1 MDYAFHVKQQA
12 KKIQELSDEVNDCI
26 KVMDQ
31 MNEEIERL
39 TKENTELKKLLT
51 QNKEVKKTSRNSN
64 LPPSTDINKDNRT
77 NKRPKSDKPSG
88 GQPGHKGHTL
98 DMLDN
103 PDKVIPS
110 IPKVCF
116 NCGNPLD
123 DKLKI
128 LNMSRQ
134 VFDIPKV
141 QYTVNQFDSY
151 KITCECGTCNLGK
164 FPDQVVAKTQYGQG
178 VRSWISYLTAYQ
190 FISYNRIKDFFNVAF
205 NINLS
210 EGTIFKSIKRTA
222 TKAEGLYQFIQKYLC
237 QSDVVG
243 ADETTIRVKGKKY
256 YIWVWQNKNATFIIA
271 SDNRRKD
278 NIYEYFP
285 HGFPCATLVSDR
297 YAAHLSTPAKM
308 HQICW
313 AHIVRHCQYLIDSE
327 DNQWVHQLINIYQ
340 RAKHLEKLKNTTSKN
355 GIKAKK
361 MEDSMNHLLIQNIDA
376 DKFPKTAI
384 LQKSLLK
391 NREAL
396 FNFVY
401 HKKIPSHNNASEIAI
416 RNFKVKM
423 KVSGQFKSAQNY
435 FVVIRS
441 LIDTLIKNNK
451 PIFDSLRLLEANK
464 DVPLGFAPSNT

>member
-1 MDYAFHVKQQA
+1 MDYAFHIEQQA
-12 KKIQELSDEVNDCI
+12 KKIQDLTSMMSESI
-26 KVMDQ
+26 KMMDQ
-31 MNEEIERL
+31 LTEENENLKKEI
-39 TKENTELKKLLT
+39 TKLKKLLT

-64 LPPSTDINKDNRT
+64 LPPSSDINKDNRT

-88 GQPGHKGHTL
+88 GQLGHKGHTL
-98 DMLDN
+98 EMVDHPN
-103 PDKVIPS
+103 KIIPS
-110 IPKVCF
+110 IPKLCF
-116 NCGNPLD
+116 KCGKLLD
-123 DKLKI
+123 QDSKT
-128 LNMSRQ
+128 LNSSRQ
-134 VFDIPKV
+134 VFDVPKV
-141 QYTVNQFDSY
+141 QHTVNQFDSY
-151 KITCECGTCNLGK
+151 KVVCDCGACNIGK
-164 FPDQVVAKTQYGQG
+164 FPEHIKAKTQYGQG

-190 FISYNRIKDFFNVAF
+190 FVSYNRIKDFFKVAF

-210 EGTIFKSIKRTA
+210 EGTIYKAIKRTA
-222 TKAEGLYQFIQKYLC
+222 TIAQGIYKFIQKFIE

-243 ADETTIRVKGKKY
+243 ADETVIRVNGKKY
-256 YIWVWQNKNATFIIA
+256 YIWVWQNSNATFIIA

-297 YAAHLSTPAKM
+297 YKSHLTTPANM

-313 AHIVRHCQYLIDSE
+313 AHIIRHCQFLIEEE
-327 DNQWVHQLINIYQ
+327 DNQWVHDLIKIYQ
-340 RAKHLEKLKNTTSKN
+340 KAKQLEKLKNTLTRKDA
-355 GIKAKK
+355 KAKK
-361 MEDSMNHLLIQNIDA
+361 LEDSMNDLLLQNID
-376 DKFPKTAI
+376 KVKYPKSSI
-384 LQKSLLK
+384 LQKSLLE
-391 NREAL
+391 NRAAL

-464 DVPLGFAPSNT
+464 PVPLFS

>member
-1 MDYAFHVKQQA
+1 MDYAFHIKQQA
-12 KKIQELSDEVNDCI
+12 KKIEDLTAIMNESI
-26 KVMDQ
+26 RMMDQ
-31 MNEEIERL
+31 LTEENEKLKKEI
-39 TKENTELKKLLT
+39 TDLKKLLT

-77 NKRPKSDKPSG
+77 NNTPKSNKPSG
-88 GQPGHKGHTL
+88 GQLGHKGHTL
-98 DMLDN
+98 EMVDDPN
-103 PDKVIPS
+103 KTTPS
-110 IPKVCF
+110 IPKLCF
-116 NCGNPLD
+116 KCGKVLD
-123 DKLKI
+123 QDSKI
-128 LNMSRQ
+128 LNSSRQ
-134 VFDIPKV
+134 VFDVPKV
-141 QYTVNQFDSY
+141 QHTVNQFDSY
-151 KITCECGTCNLGK
+151 KVVCDCGTCNIGK
-164 FPDQVVAKTQYGQG
+164 FPEHVKAKTQYGQG

-190 FISYNRIKDFFNVAF
+190 FVSYNRIKDFFKVAF

-222 TKAEGLYQFIQKYLC
+222 TIAQGIYKFIQQFIE

-243 ADETTIRVKGKKY
+243 ADETVIRVNGNKY
-256 YIWVWQNKNATFIIA
+256 YIWVWQNSQATFIIA

-297 YAAHLSTPAKM
+297 YAAHLSTPANM

-313 AHIVRHCQYLIDSE
+313 AHIIRHCQFLIEDE
-327 DNQWVHQLINIYQ
+327 DNQWIHNLIQIYQ
-340 RAKHLEKLKNTTSKN
+340 KAKQLEKLKITVTRNDV
-355 GIKAKK
+355 KAKNL
-361 MEDSMNHLLIQNIDA
+361 EDSMNDLLLQKID
-376 DKFPKTAI
+376 KTKYPKSSI
-384 LQKSLLK
+384 LQKSLFE
-391 NREAL
+391 NRAAL

-451 PIFDSLRLLEANK
+451 PIFDSLRLLEANQ
-464 DVPLGFAPSNT
+464 PLRLLS

>member
-12 KKIQELSDEVNDCI
+12 KKIEELKAVVSECI
-26 KVMDQ
+26 NMMDSLS
-31 MNEEIERL
+31 MENEELRE
-39 TKENTELKKLLT
+39 ENIKLKKLLT
-51 QNKEVKKTSRNSN
+51 KNKEVKKTSRNSN
-64 LPPSTDINKDNRT
+64 LPPSADINKDNRT
-77 NKRPKSDKPSG
+77 DRPKSDKPSG

-98 DMLDN
+98 EMV
-103 PDKVIPS
+103 DKPNKNIPS
-110 IPKVCF
+110 IPKICF
-116 NCGNPLD
+116 KCGKPLD
-123 DKLKI
+123 LQAKV
-128 LNMSRQ
+128 LNSSRQ
-134 VFDIPKV
+134 VFDVPKV
-141 QYTVNQFDSY
+141 QHTVTQFDSF
-151 KITCECGTCNLGK
+151 KIICNCGACNIGQ
-164 FPDQVVAKTQYGQG
+164 FPEHVKAKTQYGQG

-205 NINLS
+205 DINLS
-210 EGTIFKSIKRTA
+210 EGTIFKAIKRTA
-222 TKAEGLYQFIQKYLC
+222 AKAQGLYEFIQKYLT
-237 QSDVVG
+237 QTDVVG
-243 ADETTIRVKGKKY
+243 ADETTIRVDGNKY

-297 YAAHLSTPAKM
+297 YAAHLSTPADM

-313 AHIVRHCQYLIDSE
+313 AHIIRHCQFLSESENNPWVDDLID
-327 DNQWVHQLINIYQ
+327 IYQ
-340 RAKHLEKLKNTTSKN
+340 RAKYLEKLKNTTNKKGS
-355 GIKAKK
+355 KAKRL
-361 MEDSMNHLLIQNIDA
+361 EDSMNDLLLQNIDA
-376 DKFPKTAI
+376 HKFPKTAI
-384 LQKSLLK
+384 LQNSLLD
-391 NREAL
+391 NRAAL

-451 PIFDSLRLLEANK
+451 PIFDSLRLLETNQE
-464 DVPLGFAPSNT
+464 VPLDFAH